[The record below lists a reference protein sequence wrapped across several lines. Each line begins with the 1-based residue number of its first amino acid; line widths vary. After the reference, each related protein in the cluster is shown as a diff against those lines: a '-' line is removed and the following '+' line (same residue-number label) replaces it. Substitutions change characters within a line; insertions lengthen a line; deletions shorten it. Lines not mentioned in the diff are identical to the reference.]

1 MIDFVSKLVGAMIGS
16 IVTAYLACKVIDC
29 YGGIPVQIVVKED
42 KNYGL

>member
-1 MIDFVSKLVGAMIGS
+1 MDSFISKIIGAMLGS
-16 IVTAYLACKVIDC
+16 IVTTYLACKVIDC